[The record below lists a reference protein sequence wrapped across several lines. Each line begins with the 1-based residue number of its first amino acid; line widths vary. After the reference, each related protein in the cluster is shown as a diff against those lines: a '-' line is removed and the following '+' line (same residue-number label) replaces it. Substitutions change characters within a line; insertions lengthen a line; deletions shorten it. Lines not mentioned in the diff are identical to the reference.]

1 MREIL
6 PWRDATTPRGA
17 AVFIG
22 DSITERLAVADVT
35 GNGVNFGISWARTDQ
50 LYVPKAVGRAS
61 RIYLL
66 IGANDFMQ
74 SRQSNI
80 DQRLATIVGQLP
92 RNVPLVWTGI
102 MLSAAAQ
109 TNRSIKAMCAARPL
123 CTYVEPLTDQ
133 RLFVDGIHPTVAG
146 YREWSHRLQRASES
160 TAQPTLSVKPSPH
173 GSPATIPA
181 PISAAH

>member
-22 DSITERLAVADVT
+22 DSITERLAVADVAS
-35 GNGVNFGISWARTDQ
+35 NGVNFGISWACTEQ

-66 IGANDFMQ
+66 IGANDFLQ

-102 MLSAAAQ
+102 MLSDAAQ

-133 RLFVDGIHPTVAG
+133 RLFVDGIHPNVAG
-146 YREWSHRLQRASES
+146 YREWSLRLQRASES
-160 TAQPTLSVKPSPH
+160 ADQRSTNEN
-173 GSPATIPA
+173 GSLPAA
-181 PISAAH
+181 PNR